1 MIQIAGNS
9 FTPTK
14 FREMVHKFAD
24 AVHDKDYIKLPYVDY
39 RYLRD
44 QYHQFLDQDY
54 DKFRILAI
62 FGGKIGTSRAEII
75 IIPPDTFYREGWV
88 TVNSDDFSFGEW
100 LWNHICLTCPAD
112 LPYISQNEY
121 NQLAQ
126 YIIDRYHDTA
136 IMSYKDYCVHLPK
149 TYHIDETHTF
159 TNEPNDKNEK
169 ENIFMNFNFDFGP
182 CGDAVKL
189 SMYGIA
195 VKNANGTYVSYD
207 RKNGQIIDVDI
218 LNFEGGKYCYKIP
231 VSIDSIV
238 VGDTIIHAKKPMFVV
253 GKNDSNLVVVDV
265 VAGEEK
271 SIIPTRNM
279 FGFDYATKVVSVI
292 DSFGGLSANKDNPF
306 GNMLPLLLLGDNK
319 SGNTSDML
327 LPLMLMG
334 GNGTVDFTNNPMML
348 YLLTNNKNES
358 IDPLMLMALT
368 GNLNFGANPQTTKK

>member
-1 MIQIAGNS
+1 MIHFTGNS
-9 FTPTK
+9 FTPAH
-14 FREMVHKFAD
+14 FREMMHKFAD
-24 AVHDKDYIKLPYVDY
+24 GVHNKDYVKLSYLDY

-44 QYHQFLDQDY
+44 QYHTYLEQDNE
-54 DKFRILAI
+54 KFRVLAVY
-62 FGGKIGTSRAEII
+62 GSRIGTCRAEII
-75 IIPPDTFYREGWV
+75 IIAPDASNPDGWV
-88 TVNSDDFSFGEW
+88 MVQSDDCSLGSW
-100 LWNHICLTCPAD
+100 LWDYICLTCPSD
-112 LPYISQNEY
+112 SPYISQSEY
-121 NQLAQ
+121 NNLVQ
-126 YIIDRYHDTA
+126 YIINKYHDSD
-136 IMSYKDYCVHLPK
+136 IMSYKDYCNFLPK
-149 TYHIDETHTF
+149 QYHIDENHTF
-159 TNEPNDKNEK
+159 TTETNKKNEK

-182 CGDAVKL
+182 CGDTVKL

-231 VSIDSIV
+231 VSIDSIA

-334 GNGTVDFTNNPMML
+334 GNGAVDFTKNPMML
-348 YLLTNNKNES
+348 YLLMNDKSKS

-368 GNLNFGANPQTTKK
+368 GNLNFGANPQTAKK

>member
-1 MIQIAGNS
+1 MIRFTGNS
-9 FTPTK
+9 FAPK
-14 FREMVHKFAD
+14 HLREMIHKFAD
-24 AVHDKDYIKLPYVDY
+24 AVHYKAYKKLSYIDY

-44 QYHQFLDQDY
+44 KYHQFLDQDCE
-54 DKFRILAI
+54 KFRIFAI
-62 FGGKIGTSRAEII
+62 YGSRVGTDRAELII
-75 IIPPDTFYREGWV
+75 VPPDTFHQDCWIKLE
-88 TVNSDDFSFGEW
+88 SDDGTLGEW
-100 LWNHICLTCPAD
+100 LWDNICLTCPAD
-112 LPYISQNEY
+112 SPYVSQNEY
-121 NQLAQ
+121 NRLTQ
-126 YIIDRYHDTA
+126 YIIDKYHDTD
-136 IMSYKDYCVHLPK
+136 IIGYKDYCDRLPE
-149 TYHIDETHTF
+149 TYHIDKNHTF
-159 TNEPNDKNEK
+159 TNEPNNKNEK

-306 GNMLPLLLLGDNK
+306 GNMLPLLLVGDNK
-319 SGNTSDML
+319 SGNISDML
-327 LPLMLMG
+327 LPLMFMG
-334 GNGTVDFTNNPMML
+334 GNGAVDFTKNPMML
-348 YLLTNNKNES
+348 YLLMNDKSKS

-368 GNLNFGANPQTTKK
+368 GNLNFGANPQTAKK

>member
-1 MIQIAGNS
+1 MIHITGNS
-9 FTPTK
+9 FTPAK
-14 FREMVHKFAD
+14 FREMMHKFAD
-24 AVHDKDYIKLPYVDY
+24 AVHNKTYIKLPYLDY

-44 QYHQFLDQDY
+44 QYHKFLEQDNE
-54 DKFRILAI
+54 KFRILAVY
-62 FGGKIGTSRAEII
+62 GGRIGTGRAEII
-75 IIPPDTFYREGWV
+75 IIPPDTFHPEGWV
-88 TVNSDDFSFGEW
+88 TVDSDDCSFGEW
-100 LWNHICLTCPAD
+100 LWEYICLTCPSD
-112 LPYISQNEY
+112 SPYISQNEY
-121 NQLAQ
+121 NYLAQ
-126 YIIDRYHDTA
+126 RIMDTYHDTN

-159 TNEPNDKNEK
+159 TNEPNNKNEK

-231 VSIDSIV
+231 VSIDSIA

-319 SGNTSDML
+319 SGNASDML

-334 GNGTVDFTNNPMML
+334 GNGAVDFTKNPMML
-348 YLLTNNKNES
+348 YLLMNDKSKS

-368 GNLNFGANPQTTKK
+368 GNLNFGANPQTPKK

>member
-1 MIQIAGNS
+1 MNNIYDVYAKRVTAKQLKS
-9 FTPTK
+9 WLD
-14 FREMVHKFAD
+14 HFAD
-24 AVHDKDYIKLPYVDY
+24 EVSNHKWVKMPYVDW
-39 RYLRD
+39 RYLQAELKRADDFDNFKIIALVNDNLDGPTLIVPPGAISDD
-44 QYHQFLDQDY
+44 QC
-54 DKFRILAI
+54 
-62 FGGKIGTSRAEII
+62 II
-75 IIPPDTFYREGWV
+75 IDNTDG
-88 TVNSDDFSFGEW
+88 SFGAY
-100 LWNHICLTCPAD
+100 LWQNVPLMRNDYIDEVDYKIAYHN
-112 LPYISQNEY
+112 LPSAYDSLRRSYQTY
-121 NQLAQ
+121 LLSVPDNQLNYYTKNENNNNA
-126 YIIDRYHDTA
+126 IINPEN
-136 IMSYKDYCVHLPK
+136 IL
-149 TYHIDETHTF
+149 
-159 TNEPNDKNEK
+159 KNEK
-169 ENIFMNFNFDFGP
+169 ENKNMFNFDFGP
-182 CGDAVKL
+182 CGDTVRL

-195 VKNANGTYVSYD
+195 VKNVNGNYVSYD
-207 RKNGQIIDVDI
+207 KKNDEIIDVDI

-319 SGNTSDML
+319 SGNISDML

-334 GNGTVDFTNNPMML
+334 GNGAVDFTKNPMML
-348 YLLTNNKNES
+348 YLLMNDKSKS

-368 GNLNFGANPQTTKK
+368 GNLNFGANPQTPKK

>member
-1 MIQIAGNS
+1 MIQITGNS
-9 FTPTK
+9 FTPAH

-24 AVHDKDYIKLPYVDY
+24 NVHDKTYIKLPYMDY

-44 QYHQFLDQDY
+44 QYHKFLEQDNE
-54 DKFRILAI
+54 KFRILAV
-62 FGGKIGTSRAEII
+62 FGGKIGTNRAEII
-75 IIPPDTFYREGWV
+75 IIPPDTFHREGWV
-88 TVNSDDFSFGEW
+88 ELENNDRSFGEW
-100 LWNHICLTCPAD
+100 LWDYICLTCPGD
-112 LPYISQNEY
+112 SPYISQNEY
-121 NQLAQ
+121 NHLTQ
-126 YIIDRYHDTA
+126 YIIDKYHDTF

-149 TYHIDETHTF
+149 TYNIDETHTF
-159 TNEPNDKNEK
+159 TNEPNNKNEK

-182 CGDAVKL
+182 CGDSVKL

-253 GKNDSNLVVVDV
+253 GKNDSNLVVIDV

-319 SGNTSDML
+319 GGNTSDML
-327 LPLMLMG
+327 LPLMLMS
-334 GNGTVDFTNNPMML
+334 GNGAVDFTKNPMML
-348 YLLTNNKNES
+348 YLLMNDKSKN

-368 GNLNFGANPQTTKK
+368 GNLNFGANSQAPKK